1 MSKYKK
7 VTIEDINEIL
17 GFDIT
22 EDTRDTRV
30 VRARQGAWLCF
41 YINGHSYKDIAKMF
55 GFARST
61 VIEGVDMFER
71 LLKEGDKLTLE
82 LWQKLKVYEL

>member
-41 YINGHSYKDIAKMF
+41 CINGYSYSEIGRMF
-55 GFARST
+55 GYNEST
-61 VIEGVDMFER
+61 VREGVDRFED

>member
-22 EDTRDTRV
+22 EDTRETKV

-41 YINGHSYKDIAKMF
+41 CINDYSYKDIAKMF

-61 VIEGVDMFER
+61 VAAGVDMFED
-71 LLKEGDKLTLE
+71 LLKKGDKLTVE

>member
-1 MSKYKK
+1 MSKYKN

-22 EDTRDTRV
+22 EDTRETKV

-41 YINGHSYKDIAKMF
+41 CINDHSYADIAKMF
-55 GFARST
+55 GFSRST
-61 VIEGVDMFER
+61 VADGVDMFED
-71 LLKEGDKLTLE
+71 LLKNGDKLTVE

>member
-1 MSKYKK
+1 MSKYKN

-22 EDTRDTRV
+22 EDTRETKV

-41 YINGHSYKDIAKMF
+41 CINDHSYKDIAKMF

-61 VIEGVDMFER
+61 VAAGVDMLKPFER
-71 LLKEGDKLTLE
+71 GRQADGGAVAKTKS
-82 LWQKLKVYEL
+82 V